1 MEETFVTPFAQILAT
16 MHKVRQNFVHL
27 MNLPEDTHRHFH
39 HKPLTPNPLSR
50 KPPLT
55 PFDRKLSLDAIRQHA
70 VATLEQIDWCL
81 QQLEGVDSAKAM
93 GGQLA
98 QDKFHRLLSS
108 KLSNMSEHSKSGHQ
122 LAEWVQDITRSTN
135 ERNQQVDRALSQ
147 DTGGKTD
154 MQPPRLSA
162 SMSHDVWRK
171 RAMVRSSTGTQIQLL
186 SEDSETVPTFGVTN
200 SKMNAP
206 QMRKFMQEE
215 VGLWSPDVFRLDII
229 SAGNS
234 LVCAAYN
241 IFKTR
246 QFSCLFKISPP
257 TFINFILAIQNRY
270 RSTNPYHNHI
280 HAADVLLTTDTLLK
294 AKPLEV
300 TIILLCMY
308 AIPLQIKLQ
317 SV

>member
-1 MEETFVTPFAQILAT
+1 
-16 MHKVRQNFVHL
+16 
-27 MNLPEDTHRHFH
+27 
-39 HKPLTPNPLSR
+39 
-50 KPPLT
+50 
-55 PFDRKLSLDAIRQHA
+55 
-70 VATLEQIDWCL
+70 
-81 QQLEGVDSAKAM
+81 
-93 GGQLA
+93 
-98 QDKFHRLLSS
+98 
-108 KLSNMSEHSKSGHQ
+108 
-122 LAEWVQDITRSTN
+122 
-135 ERNQQVDRALSQ
+135 
-147 DTGGKTD
+147 
-154 MQPPRLSA
+154 
-162 SMSHDVWRK
+162 
-171 RAMVRSSTGTQIQLL
+171 
-186 SEDSETVPTFGVTN
+186 
-200 SKMNAP
+200 MNAP